1 MRTKFVALISNPFQT
16 CTSALMKTYV
26 SMIKRRKHIIVNE
39 MVRFSYL
46 HPCVNDNREKA
57 DRENVEELEKLK
69 QPHGLDGIIS

>member
-1 MRTKFVALISNPFQT
+1 MLK
-16 CTSALMKTYV
+16 
-26 SMIKRRKHIIVNE
+26 RKHTIVNE
-39 MVRFSYL
+39 MVGYPYL